1 MKTRFLTTIL
11 ALFAIATAAQAQF
24 GGGSG
29 QSKNDPYIIST
40 TDHLTELANNVN
52 GGNHY
57 RDTYFRLDADLDF
70 TGKTYTVIGTS
81 QTNDFCGNFNGNG
94 HTISGVQLNR
104 TASASSSSGIGLFG
118 YFGDTTREA
127 VIENLTLSNST
138 IKARL
143 AVGGIVGLASGG
155 TIRNCHVTSDVTIE
169 VVHVFDHGVNQPVG
183 NMGGIVGYESDF
195 YTHITDCT
203 CAATLIAPSG
213 SDNIGG
219 IVGTIGSIGVSIEN
233 CAYAGTINFGGTE
246 YVGGIVGRIWD
257 SNTATLTNNYT
268 GGNCTLGAV
277 GVAGSTQGTDEGYD
291 ITHIYTA
298 SINTGQVNEG
308 SIVSV
313 PIMIDGT
320 MHYYA
325 AGHTVVLADLCT
337 SGTPAD
343 GMMWGYRA
351 VIDNSNYVDVLPQGN
366 GTWQFIMPAAD
377 VSVGIA
383 GVKDITLT
391 DGDYQYTTTVTLT
404 PATVAYT
411 GTAHKPTVAVRR
423 YVTNLAEGTDFIT
436 DIPAEGYTMPGN
448 YTIHIW
454 GIGEYGGLRTATFSI
469 TKATESTESKSRI
482 MEKLDRGTVAVKT
495 TNGVYLSWRLLGSE
509 SLSNQAFDIYRDGI
523 KIHTTGAHDATC
535 YTDTEGTE
543 SSRYIVVPKRI
554 SIDGQ
559 KSVAPWTT
567 NAAFDGNSF
576 AYMDILFTAPEGGT
590 TPSGENYTYSAN
602 DMSVADLDG
611 DGEYEII
618 VKWDPSN
625 SKDNSQSGY
634 TGNVYIDAYKLD
646 GTRMWRIDLGKNI
659 RAGAHYTQFLVYDF
673 DSDGKAE
680 MMVKT
685 SDGTQDGQGNYIGDK
700 SKDYRNSGGT
710 ILSGPEFLTIF
721 NGETGAA
728 MQTVEYW
735 PSRDIKGH
743 NKNGWGDTYGNRC
756 ERYLAAVAYLDG
768 QTPSAVFMR
777 GYYTYA
783 YAAAYTWDGTNIT
796 MHWCSEN
803 EPDGC
808 RVWGTSYPGKTLFGQ
823 GAHSVSVAD
832 VDNDGYDEI
841 IFGSAVLDNDGTV
854 LMYDGRGHGD
864 AEHVSDFD
872 NDGRQE
878 IFFVHES
885 NFVHTVDVKRYN
897 ANTESGT
904 EDIVVQSVA
913 KDVGRGVMGNIDD
926 GYAAASG
933 DLSLFWAADNSN
945 NVYNMAG
952 TAVGSRPGS
961 QNFLAYWDGDLGS
974 ELVAGTTVAKYSV
987 ASGTTAFSFD
997 GSTEV
1002 LPGVSSN
1009 NGTKETPGLVA
1020 DILGDWRDELIY
1032 RLADGSGMRI
1042 FFSTIPTEYRLTTLM
1057 HDSQYRCAVAW
1068 QNVGYNQPPHT
1079 SYYIGSAALAKNGSE
1094 TLNYLDPQTPFTKV
1108 AYYDGS
1114 EIPTTIVF
1122 LDDDSEADTKNH
1134 ELIQANL
1141 GEQVG
1146 EVNVTIEGRTLYKTG
1161 HWNTLCLPFSLDDF
1175 EDTPLKDADVR
1186 ELVPDEC
1193 AYANG
1198 TLTLKFAAVSAIEAN
1213 KPYIVRWAASEENID
1228 DPQFANVFLEDG
1240 INVVTPLEGGILFLG
1255 TYDTFAVPELE
1266 LKHYLYMGGDSKLYY
1281 PLAPMNINAFRAYFI
1296 LRDFVAGEP
1305 SATGSAKGIGEFVL
1319 NFGDSTTE
1327 IVNYQL
1333 STVNSN
1339 DGWYSIDGRRLQGE
1353 PTAKG
1358 IYIHKGKKVKK

>member
-1 MKTRFLTTIL
+1 MKKKNASMTKRISIFLL
-11 ALFAIATAAQAQF
+11 AMVLGLLPNSVFA
-24 GGGSG
+24 
-29 QSKNDPYIIST
+29 
-40 TDHLTELANNVN
+40 
-52 GGNHY
+52 
-57 RDTYFRLDADLDF
+57 
-70 TGKTYTVIGTS
+70 
-81 QTNDFCGNFNGNG
+81 
-94 HTISGVQLNR
+94 
-104 TASASSSSGIGLFG
+104 
-118 YFGDTTREA
+118 
-127 VIENLTLSNST
+127 
-138 IKARL
+138 
-143 AVGGIVGLASGG
+143 
-155 TIRNCHVTSDVTIE
+155 
-169 VVHVFDHGVNQPVG
+169 
-183 NMGGIVGYESDF
+183 
-195 YTHITDCT
+195 
-203 CAATLIAPSG
+203 
-213 SDNIGG
+213 
-219 IVGTIGSIGVSIEN
+219 
-233 CAYAGTINFGGTE
+233 
-246 YVGGIVGRIWD
+246 
-257 SNTATLTNNYT
+257 
-268 GGNCTLGAV
+268 
-277 GVAGSTQGTDEGYD
+277 
-291 ITHIYTA
+291 
-298 SINTGQVNEG
+298 
-308 SIVSV
+308 
-313 PIMIDGT
+313 
-320 MHYYA
+320 
-325 AGHTVVLADLCT
+325 
-337 SGTPAD
+337 
-343 GMMWGYRA
+343 
-351 VIDNSNYVDVLPQGN
+351 
-366 GTWQFIMPAAD
+366 
-377 VSVGIA
+377 
-383 GVKDITLT
+383 
-391 DGDYQYTTTVTLT
+391 
-404 PATVAYT
+404 
-411 GTAHKPTVAVRR
+411 
-423 YVTNLAEGTDFIT
+423 AEG
-436 DIPAEGYTMPGN
+436 A
-448 YTIHIW
+448 
-454 GIGEYGGLRTATFSI
+454 
-469 TKATESTESKSRI
+469 ESKSRI

-554 SIDGQ
+554 SINGQ

-625 SKDNSQSGY
+625 SKDNSQAGY

-685 SDGTQDGQGNYIGDK
+685 ADGTLDGQGRCIGDK
-700 SKDYRNSGGT
+700 TKDYRDSGGT
-710 ILSGPEFLTIF
+710 ILKGPEYLTIF

-728 MQTVEYW
+728 MQTVEYK
-735 PSRDIKGH
+735 PSRDIRQH
-743 NKNGWGDTYGNRC
+743 LRRDTDPPVGWGDNYGNRC

-768 QTPSAVFMR
+768 KNPSAVFMR

-783 YAAAYTWDGTNIT
+783 YAVAYTWDGKKIIEQ
-796 MHWCSEN
+796 WYSQN

-808 RVWGTSYPGKTLFGQ
+808 RVGQTWYPGKTLFGQ

-952 TAVGSRPGS
+952 TAVGIKPGS

-1009 NGTKETPGLVA
+1009 NGTKATPGLVA

-1079 SYYIGSAALAKNGSE
+1079 SYYIGSAALAKKGSE

-1114 EIPTTIVF
+1114 EIIPNLVF

-1175 EDTPLKDADVR
+1175 EDTPLKGADVR

-1198 TLTLKFAAVSAIEAN
+1198 TLTLKFAAASAIEAN
-1213 KPYIVRWAASEENID
+1213 KPYIVRWAASEENIV

-1240 INVVTPLEGGILFLG
+1240 IRVIDLFEGGILFFG
-1255 TYDTFAVPELE
+1255 TYDTFTVPELE
-1266 LKHYLYMGGDSKLYY
+1266 LKHYLYMGSDSKLYY
-1281 PLAPMNINAFRAYFI
+1281 PLAPMNINAFRAFFI

-1305 SATGSAKGIGEFVL
+1305 SATGSAKNIVL

-1339 DGWYSIDGRRLQGE
+1339 DSWYLIDGRKLQGE
-1353 PTAKG
+1353 PTQKG